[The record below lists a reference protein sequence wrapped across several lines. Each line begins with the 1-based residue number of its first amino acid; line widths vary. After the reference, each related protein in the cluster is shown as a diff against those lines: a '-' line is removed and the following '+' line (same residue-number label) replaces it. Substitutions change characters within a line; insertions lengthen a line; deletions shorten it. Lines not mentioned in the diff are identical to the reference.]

1 MAKKMAS
8 SRAAKNGHDGV
19 AWGYVC
25 GRSGEDVGSLGRSH
39 WESWWF
45 RLPNE
50 QKHGIQMAHSRE
62 RPCSLNAVSHIIPMP
77 AIIYDIYVVHSN
89 YQNYT
94 YKNYIYIFTI
104 DASTTY
110 VDALWDSAWTLCVD
124 PNWPAH
130 GLVSSLG
137 PQFQR
142 SWREQLKRSAWS
154 EAGGNEVR
162 ALESLPFSEKLS
174 ATTHTLAIH
183 TSGTV
188 GKTNCLH
195 TRLFWKHQVVCACQ
209 LGLQSKS
216 LDWSRTYTCIH
227 T

>member
-94 YKNYIYIFTI
+94 YKKLYLHIHNRCFHHICGC
-104 DASTTY
+104 S
-110 VDALWDSAWTLCVD
+110 LRLCVD
-124 PNWPAH
+124 P
-130 GLVSSLG
+130 LCG
-137 PQFQR
+137 PQLACSRAGFLPRPAVPTKLERTTQEECLKR
-142 SWREQLKRSAWS
+142 SWRERS
-154 EAGGNEVR
+154 
-162 ALESLPFSEKLS
+162 
-174 ATTHTLAIH
+174 
-183 TSGTV
+183 
-188 GKTNCLH
+188 
-195 TRLFWKHQVVCACQ
+195 
-209 LGLQSKS
+209 
-216 LDWSRTYTCIH
+216 
-227 T
+227 